1 MLVNF
6 FVIVVETKGNKMKE
20 DVRALIKLICDRI
33 LDDESSLTSCQI
45 REMLEDALDIAK
57 E

>member
-1 MLVNF
+1 
-6 FVIVVETKGNKMKE
+6 MKE
-20 DVRALIKLICDRI
+20 EVRALITLICENI

-45 REMLEDALDIAK
+45 RQMLEDALDMVK